1 MACSLVN
8 INVPPCSSPDFSDD
22 ELDQRIKSSTDIS
35 TDTNT
40 DTKTDT
46 DQYQHST
53 RLPPG
58 MTRADVSKHAHTH
71 TRMHT
76 CCVTNHRQHIC
87 HQEYMI
93 LFTLDATSR
102 VIWQRFSLFLHS
114 FI

>member
-1 MACSLVN
+1 MYLL
-8 INVPPCSSPDFSDD
+8 CSSPDFSDD

-71 TRMHT
+71 TCTH
-76 CCVTNHRQHIC
+76 VTFYQD
-87 HQEYMI
+87 Q
-93 LFTLDATSR
+93 D
-102 VIWQRFSLFLHS
+102 
-114 FI
+114 

>member
-1 MACSLVN
+1 MYL
-8 INVPPCSSPDFSDD
+8 PCSSPDFSDD

-71 TRMHT
+71 ACTHVVLQIT
-76 CCVTNHRQHIC
+76 GYI
-87 HQEYMI
+87 Y
-93 LFTLDATSR
+93 ATKSK
-102 VIWQRFSLFLHS
+102 
-114 FI
+114 